1 MQMAEDKGLKV
12 LEVEPIPLIID
23 ALWTTR
29 RYAEDNPDLISRVA
43 KAYVASIATIVKDK
57 QKTLDVLRKYMR
69 TADAKT
75 LDGSYEVYVKGLDKV
90 PIPDDRAI
98 QNTLEITYRVAPK
111 LAGIDIKKHLYF
123 TPVQRLKEEGY
134 IDRLYK

>member
-1 MQMAEDKGLKV
+1 M
-12 LEVEPIPLIID
+12 
-23 ALWTTR
+23 W
-29 RYAEDNPDLISRVA
+29 RV
-43 KAYVASIATIVKDK
+43 STILKDK

-69 TADAKT
+69 TADSKT
-75 LDGSYEVYVKGLDKV
+75 LDSSYEVYVKDLDKV
-90 PIPDDRAI
+90 PIPDDKAI

-123 TPVQRLKEEGY
+123 APVQRLKEEGY